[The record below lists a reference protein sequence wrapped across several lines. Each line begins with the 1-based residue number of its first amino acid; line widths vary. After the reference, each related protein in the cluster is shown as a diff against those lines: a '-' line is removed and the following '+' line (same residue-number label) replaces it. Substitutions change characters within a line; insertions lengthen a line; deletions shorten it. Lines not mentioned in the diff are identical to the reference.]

1 MRNIIISF
9 GLSMFLTCIISSDA
23 YAVVS
28 KAHRSNASK
37 QMTVEKLHKS
47 LTESIAKL
55 RKGYRSL
62 SRTPKFN
69 QRMLTIGIILL
80 LFSVIGFLIVAS
92 IATTTSGFVL
102 PYYLLTITVS
112 CFALGVLLVAYSF

>member
-9 GLSMFLTCIISSDA
+9 GLSMFLTCIVSSDA

-47 LTESIAKL
+47 LTKSIAKL
-55 RKGYRSL
+55 RKGYCSL
-62 SRTPKFN
+62 SRTPK
-69 QRMLTIGIILL
+69 R
-80 LFSVIGFLIVAS
+80 V
-92 IATTTSGFVL
+92 
-102 PYYLLTITVS
+102 YY
-112 CFALGVLLVAYSF
+112 GVLQTAPFCPFFGPF